1 MNLQR
6 NKKTQRPRPMR
17 NFKLSKKNFSF
28 RGDFWTK
35 ILSWIKG
42 NKVKVLIGAGVLVVI
57 VVALILLLS
66 GGQAQQ
72 VAPED
77 VITAPDVPQQ
87 EQTEGQTQ
95 QEGETALNT
104 AADGKIR
111 VGITMGSGNSSYD
124 QSVYETLQQ
133 SGQESKTAQTVDE
146 VLVYDSQGSS
156 NQQLQ
161 DVRSMVNAGCQVI
174 LAVGTQEHDLQLIA
188 GIAQESGVPVI
199 SYGTNDAVEGLI
211 SVGENENSRLQAFA
225 EQINTNDQG
234 TQVLVAAKD
243 ANDADTKA
251 FVNGLTALLPGKTIT
266 VIDDA
271 DNRLS
276 AKIIEQGSKTPF
288 TSAIALD
295 NLDSYVINA
304 LAKTGKLPAVFCG
317 NTTAQSIK
325 AIYGLLT
332 SGITI
337 SQTPA
342 TTPTSSPTPGE
353 SPAPSTSTS
362 PTTTV
367 IKPAAGEFVYLA
379 MPENVDVSSV
389 LFEIAEGIAT
399 GKQINQE
406 LMQDSNLFVAS
417 DTVVNQSNISE
428 YYGQVKDQEDDYEI
442 VGQIEEPANLWAE

>member
-42 NKVKVLIGAGVLVVI
+42 NKGKVLIGAGVLAVI
-57 VVALILLLS
+57 VVALILLLP
-66 GGQAQQ
+66 GGQSQP

-95 QEGETALNT
+95 QEGETASNT

-111 VGITMGSGNSSYD
+111 VGITMGSAHSSYD
-124 QSVYETLQQ
+124 QSIFQTLQQ

-174 LAVGTQEHDLQLIA
+174 VAVGTQEHDLQLIT

-199 SYGTNDAVEGLI
+199 SYGTNDGVEGLI
-211 SVGENENSRLQAFA
+211 SVGEDENSRLQAFA

-251 FVNGLTALLPGKTIT
+251 FVDGLTALLPGKTIT

-337 SQTPA
+337 SQPA
-342 TTPTSSPTPGE
+342 TTPASSPTPGE
-353 SPAPSTSTS
+353 SPTPSTSTA
-362 PTTTV
+362 PATKV

-389 LFEIAEGIAT
+389 LFEIAQGIAT

-428 YYGQVKDQEDDYEI
+428 YYGQVKDQEEDYEI
-442 VGQIEEPANLWAE
+442 VGQIETPANLWAE